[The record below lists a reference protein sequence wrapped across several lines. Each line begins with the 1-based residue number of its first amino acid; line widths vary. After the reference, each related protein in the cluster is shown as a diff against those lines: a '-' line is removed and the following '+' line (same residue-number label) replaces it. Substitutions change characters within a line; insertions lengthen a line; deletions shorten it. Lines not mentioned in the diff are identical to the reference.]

1 MMGQLNDS
9 FSDQQSEDK
18 KQEVNP
24 YLSEDQSDV
33 EEEQPKSEQRES
45 IEKQGRMNLFE
56 NKSNSEWQ
64 NERSVDLSSS
74 IIEQKQS
81 LVVKEEPEEEEVP

>member
-1 MMGQLNDS
+1 M
-9 FSDQQSEDK
+9 
-18 KQEVNP
+18 NP

-33 EEEQPKSEQRES
+33 EEEQPKSEHGES

>member
-1 MMGQLNDS
+1 M
-9 FSDQQSEDK
+9 
-18 KQEVNP
+18 NP